1 MLKICLHYK
10 NDVTRELLYR
20 IPPDI
25 YRSEKVNGDWSRA
38 TKVDFEQ
45 TKSAAINAVEKIR
58 KAVFQIIGLFTIV
71 LGMQMSLKT
80 NQFLILLVS
89 LIIGTIIG
97 EMLSIEKGV
106 ESLSNKLK
114 IKLQSDNKLFSEGLI
129 TAFLLYCIGSMT
141 FVGSIE
147 EGIHQDRTLI
157 YTKSLMDGIT
167 SILLAS
173 SFGTG
178 VLFSAIPLLIFQS
191 ALTLGAHYFES
202 YLHPELI
209 TDISAVGG
217 IIIIGIGF
225 NIVEITKIKVS
236 NMLPALLL
244 IIPIYHLI
252 HFVKMY

>member
-1 MLKICLHYK
+1 MILPLGSIVNALSVIIGSIIGICFGSFL
-10 NDVTRELLYR
+10 
-20 IPPDI
+20 
-25 YRSEKVNGDWSRA
+25 S
-38 TKVDFEQ
+38 
-45 TKSAAINAVEKIR
+45 EKIR
-58 KAVFQIIGLFTIV
+58 KAIFQIVGLFTLA
-71 LGMQMSLKT
+71 LGIQMSLKT
-80 NQFLILLVS
+80 NQFLILLVI
-89 LIIGTIIG
+89 LILGTIIG
-97 EMLSIEKGV
+97 ESLSIEKAI

-114 IKLQSDNKLFSEGLI
+114 IKLKSENKLFSEGLI
-129 TAFLLYCIGSMT
+129 TAFLLYCVGSMT

-147 EGIHQDRTLI
+147 EGIHQDRTLM

-209 TDISAVGG
+209 TEISAVGG
-217 IIIIGIGF
+217 IIIIGIGL
-225 NIVEITKIKVS
+225 NILEITKIKVS

-252 HFVKMY
+252 YLVQMH

>member
-1 MLKICLHYK
+1 MILPLGSIVNALS
-10 NDVTRELLYR
+10 V
-20 IPPDI
+20 IIGSIIGI
-25 YRSEKVNGDWSRA
+25 YFGSFLS
-38 TKVDFEQ
+38 
-45 TKSAAINAVEKIR
+45 EKIR
-58 KAVFQIIGLFTIV
+58 KAVFQIIGLFTLA

-89 LIIGTIIG
+89 LITGTIIG
-97 EMLSIEKGV
+97 EILSIEKGI

-114 IKLQSDNKLFSEGLI
+114 IKLQSENKLFSEGLI
-129 TAFLLYCIGSMT
+129 TAFLLYCVGSMT

-147 EGIHQDRTLI
+147 EGIHQDRTLM

-209 TDISAVGG
+209 TEISAVGG
-217 IIIIGIGF
+217 VIIIGIGL
-225 NIVEITKIKVS
+225 NILEITKIKVS

-252 HFVKMY
+252 YLVQIY

>member
-1 MLKICLHYK
+1 MILPLGSIVNALS
-10 NDVTRELLYR
+10 V
-20 IPPDI
+20 IIGSIIGI
-25 YRSEKVNGDWSRA
+25 YFGSFLS
-38 TKVDFEQ
+38 
-45 TKSAAINAVEKIR
+45 EKIR
-58 KAVFQIIGLFTIV
+58 KAIFHIIGLFTLL

-97 EMLSIEKGV
+97 ESLSIEKV
-106 ESLSNKLK
+106 IESLSNKLK
-114 IKLQSDNKLFSEGLI
+114 IKLQSENKLFSEGLI
-129 TAFLLYCIGSMT
+129 TAFLLYCVGSMT

-147 EGIHQDRTLI
+147 EGIHQDRTLM

-178 VLFSAIPLLIFQS
+178 VLFSAMPLLIFQS
-191 ALTLGAHYFES
+191 ALTLGAIYFEA

-209 TDISAVGG
+209 TEISAVGG
-217 IIIIGIGF
+217 VIIIGIGL
-225 NIVEITKIKVS
+225 NILEITKIKVS

-252 HFVKMY
+252 FLLQMY

>member
-1 MLKICLHYK
+1 MILPLGSI
-10 NDVTRELLYR
+10 V
-20 IPPDI
+20 
-25 YRSEKVNGDWSRA
+25 
-38 TKVDFEQ
+38 
-45 TKSAAINAVEKIR
+45 NAVSVIVGSIIGIYFGSFLSEKIR
-58 KAVFQIIGLFTIV
+58 KSVFQIIGLFTLA
-71 LGMQMSLKT
+71 LGIQMSLKT

-97 EMLSIEKGV
+97 ESLSIEKGI

-114 IKLQSDNKLFSEGLI
+114 IKLQSENKLFSEGLI
-129 TAFLLYCIGSMT
+129 TAFLLYCVESMT

-147 EGIHQDRTLI
+147 EGIHQDRNLMF
-157 YTKSLMDGIT
+157 TKSLMDGIT

-202 YLHPELI
+202 YLYPELI
-209 TDISAVGG
+209 TEISAVGG
-217 IIIIGIGF
+217 VIIIGIGL
-225 NIVEITKIKVS
+225 NILEITKIKVS
-236 NMLPALLL
+236 NILPALLL

-252 HFVKMY
+252 YFVQMY

>member
-1 MLKICLHYK
+1 MILPLGSIVNALS
-10 NDVTRELLYR
+10 VITGS
-20 IPPDI
+20 IIGI
-25 YRSEKVNGDWSRA
+25 YFSS
-38 TKVDFEQ
+38 FL
-45 TKSAAINAVEKIR
+45 SEKIR
-58 KAVFQIIGLFTIV
+58 KAVFQIIGLFTLA

-89 LIIGTIIG
+89 LIIGIILG
-97 EMLSIEKGV
+97 ESLSIQKTI

-114 IKLQSDNKLFSEGLI
+114 IKLQSENKLFSEGLI

-147 EGIHQDRTLI
+147 EGIHQDRTLM
-157 YTKSLMDGIT
+157 YTKSLMDGVT

-191 ALTLGAHYFES
+191 ALTLGAHYLES
-202 YLHPELI
+202 YLHTELI
-209 TDISAVGG
+209 TEISAIGG
-217 IIIIGIGF
+217 IIIIGIGL
-225 NIVEITKIKVS
+225 NILEITKIKVS

-252 HFVKMY
+252 YLLQMY

>member
-1 MLKICLHYK
+1 MILPLGSIVNALS
-10 NDVTRELLYR
+10 V
-20 IPPDI
+20 IIGSIIGI
-25 YRSEKVNGDWSRA
+25 YFGSFLS
-38 TKVDFEQ
+38 
-45 TKSAAINAVEKIR
+45 EKIR
-58 KAVFQIIGLFTIV
+58 KAIFRIIGLFTLA

-80 NQFLILLVS
+80 NQFLILLII
-89 LIIGTIIG
+89 LILGTIIG
-97 EMLSIEKGV
+97 ESLSIEKAI

-114 IKLQSDNKLFSEGLI
+114 IKLQTENKLFSEGLI

-147 EGIHQDRTLI
+147 EGINQDRTLM

-191 ALTLGAHYFES
+191 ALTIGAYYFES
-202 YLHPELI
+202 YLNPELI
-209 TDISAVGG
+209 TEMSAVGG
-217 IIIIGIGF
+217 IIIIGIGL
-225 NIVEITKIKVS
+225 NIIEITKIKVS
-236 NMLPALLL
+236 NMLPAILL

-252 HFVKMY
+252 YIVKIY

>member
-1 MLKICLHYK
+1 MILPLGSIVNALS
-10 NDVTRELLYR
+10 V
-20 IPPDI
+20 IVGSIIGI
-25 YRSEKVNGDWSRA
+25 YFGSFLS
-38 TKVDFEQ
+38 
-45 TKSAAINAVEKIR
+45 EKIR
-58 KAVFQIIGLFTIV
+58 KAVFQIIGLFTLA
-71 LGMQMSLKT
+71 LGMQMSIKT

-97 EMLSIEKGV
+97 ESLSMEKGI

-129 TAFLLYCIGSMT
+129 TAFLLYCVGSMT
-141 FVGSIE
+141 FIGSIE
-147 EGIHQDRTLI
+147 EGIHQDRTLM

-173 SFGTG
+173 SLGTG
-178 VLFSAIPLLIFQS
+178 VLFSAIPLIIFQS

-209 TDISAVGG
+209 TEISAVGG
-217 IIIIGIGF
+217 VIIIGIGL
-225 NIVEITKIKVS
+225 NILEITKIKVS
-236 NMLPALLL
+236 NMLPTLLL

-252 HFVKMY
+252 QMY

>member
-1 MLKICLHYK
+1 MILPLGSIVNALS
-10 NDVTRELLYR
+10 V
-20 IPPDI
+20 IIGSIIGI
-25 YRSEKVNGDWSRA
+25 YFGSFLS
-38 TKVDFEQ
+38 
-45 TKSAAINAVEKIR
+45 EKIR
-58 KAVFQIIGLFTIV
+58 KAVFQIIGLFTLA

-97 EMLSIEKGV
+97 ESLSIEKGI

-114 IKLQSDNKLFSEGLI
+114 IKLKSENKLFSEGLI
-129 TAFLLYCIGSMT
+129 TAFLLYCVGSMT

-147 EGIHQDRTLI
+147 EGIHQDRTLM

-209 TDISAVGG
+209 TEISAVGG
-217 IIIIGIGF
+217 IIIIGIGL
-225 NIVEITKIKVS
+225 NILEITKIKV
-236 NMLPALLL
+236 NNILPALLL

-252 HFVKMY
+252 YFVQMY

>member
-1 MLKICLHYK
+1 MILPLGSIVNALS
-10 NDVTRELLYR
+10 V
-20 IPPDI
+20 IIGSIIGI
-25 YRSEKVNGDWSRA
+25 YFGSFLS
-38 TKVDFEQ
+38 
-45 TKSAAINAVEKIR
+45 EKIR
-58 KAVFQIIGLFTIV
+58 KAVFQIIGLFTLA

-89 LIIGTIIG
+89 LITGTIIG
-97 EMLSIEKGV
+97 ESLSIEKSI

-114 IKLQSDNKLFSEGLI
+114 IKLQSENKLFSEGLI
-129 TAFLLYCIGSMT
+129 TAFLLYCVGSMT

-147 EGIHQDRTLI
+147 EGIHQDRTLM

-209 TDISAVGG
+209 TEISAVGG
-217 IIIIGIGF
+217 VIIIGIGL
-225 NIVEITKIKVS
+225 NILEITKIKVS

-252 HFVKMY
+252 YLVQIY

>member
-1 MLKICLHYK
+1 MILPLGSI
-10 NDVTRELLYR
+10 
-20 IPPDI
+20 
-25 YRSEKVNGDWSRA
+25 
-38 TKVDFEQ
+38 
-45 TKSAAINAVEKIR
+45 INALSVIIGSIIGIYFGSFLSEKIR
-58 KAVFQIIGLFTIV
+58 KTVFQIIGLFTLA
-71 LGMQMSLKT
+71 LGIEMSLKT

-97 EMLSIEKGV
+97 ESLSIEKGI

-114 IKLQSDNKLFSEGLI
+114 IKLQSENKLFSEGLI
-129 TAFLLYCIGSMT
+129 TAFLLYCVGSMT

-147 EGIHQDRTLI
+147 EGIHQDRTLM

-209 TDISAVGG
+209 TEISAVGG
-217 IIIIGIGF
+217 VIIIGIGL
-225 NIVEITKIKVS
+225 NILEITKIKVS

-252 HFVKMY
+252 YLVQIY

>member
-1 MLKICLHYK
+1 MILPLGSIVNALS
-10 NDVTRELLYR
+10 V
-20 IPPDI
+20 IIGSIIGI
-25 YRSEKVNGDWSRA
+25 YFGSFLS
-38 TKVDFEQ
+38 
-45 TKSAAINAVEKIR
+45 EKIR
-58 KAVFQIIGLFTIV
+58 KAVFQIIGLFTLA

-97 EMLSIEKGV
+97 ESWSIEKAI

-114 IKLQSDNKLFSEGLI
+114 IKLKSENKLFSEGLI
-129 TAFLLYCIGSMT
+129 TAFLLYCVGSMT

-147 EGIHQDRTLI
+147 EGIHQDRTLM

-191 ALTLGAHYFES
+191 SLTLGAIYFES

-209 TDISAVGG
+209 TEISAVGG
-217 IIIIGIGF
+217 VIIIGIGL
-225 NIVEITKIKVS
+225 NILEITKIKVS

-252 HFVKMY
+252 YLVQMY

>member
-1 MLKICLHYK
+1 MILPLGSIVNALS
-10 NDVTRELLYR
+10 V
-20 IPPDI
+20 IIGSIIGI
-25 YRSEKVNGDWSRA
+25 YFGSFLS
-38 TKVDFEQ
+38 
-45 TKSAAINAVEKIR
+45 EKIR
-58 KAVFQIIGLFTIV
+58 KAVFQIIGLFTLA
-71 LGMQMSLKT
+71 LGIQMSLKT

-97 EMLSIEKGV
+97 ESLSIEKGI

-114 IKLQSDNKLFSEGLI
+114 IKLQSENKLFSEGLI
-129 TAFLLYCIGSMT
+129 TAFLLYCVGSMT

-147 EGIHQDRTLI
+147 EGIHQDRTLM

-209 TDISAVGG
+209 TEISAVGG
-217 IIIIGIGF
+217 VIIIGIGL
-225 NIVEITKIKVS
+225 NILEITKIKVS

-252 HFVKMY
+252 YLEHIY

>member
-1 MLKICLHYK
+1 MILPLGSIVNALS
-10 NDVTRELLYR
+10 V
-20 IPPDI
+20 IIGSIIGI
-25 YRSEKVNGDWSRA
+25 YFGSFLS
-38 TKVDFEQ
+38 
-45 TKSAAINAVEKIR
+45 EKIR
-58 KAVFQIIGLFTIV
+58 KAVFQIIGLFTLA

-97 EMLSIEKGV
+97 ESFSIEKGI

-114 IKLQSDNKLFSEGLI
+114 IKLQSENKLFSEGLI
-129 TAFLLYCIGSMT
+129 TAFLLYCVGSMT

-147 EGIHQDRTLI
+147 EGIHQDRTLM

-173 SFGTG
+173 SFGSG
-178 VLFSAIPLLIFQS
+178 VLFSAMPLLIFQS
-191 ALTLGAHYFES
+191 TLTLGAIYFEA

-209 TDISAVGG
+209 TEISALGG
-217 IIIIGIGF
+217 VIIIGIGL
-225 NIVEITKIKVS
+225 NILEITKIKVS

-252 HFVKMY
+252 YLVQIY

>member
-1 MLKICLHYK
+1 MILPLGSIVNALS
-10 NDVTRELLYR
+10 V
-20 IPPDI
+20 IIGSIIGI
-25 YRSEKVNGDWSRA
+25 YFGSFLS
-38 TKVDFEQ
+38 
-45 TKSAAINAVEKIR
+45 EKIR
-58 KAVFQIIGLFTIV
+58 KAVFQIIGLFTLA

-97 EMLSIEKGV
+97 EILSIEKGI

-114 IKLQSDNKLFSEGLI
+114 IKLQSENKLFSEGLI

-147 EGIHQDRTLI
+147 EGIHQDRTLM

-191 ALTLGAHYFES
+191 ALTLGAIYFES

-209 TDISAVGG
+209 TEISAVGG
-217 IIIIGIGF
+217 VIIIGIGL
-225 NIVEITKIKVS
+225 NILEITKIKVS

-252 HFVKMY
+252 YLVQMH

>member
-1 MLKICLHYK
+1 MILPLGSIVNALS
-10 NDVTRELLYR
+10 V
-20 IPPDI
+20 IIGSIIGI
-25 YRSEKVNGDWSRA
+25 YFGSFLS
-38 TKVDFEQ
+38 
-45 TKSAAINAVEKIR
+45 EKIR
-58 KAVFQIIGLFTIV
+58 KAVFQIIGLFTLA
-71 LGMQMSLKT
+71 LGIQMSLKT

-97 EMLSIEKGV
+97 ESLSIEKGI

-114 IKLQSDNKLFSEGLI
+114 IKLQSENKLFSEGLI
-129 TAFLLYCIGSMT
+129 TAFLLYCVGSMT

-147 EGIHQDRTLI
+147 EGIHQDRNLMF
-157 YTKSLMDGIT
+157 TKSLMDGIT

-202 YLHPELI
+202 YLYPELI
-209 TDISAVGG
+209 TEISAVGG
-217 IIIIGIGF
+217 VIIIGIGL
-225 NIVEITKIKVS
+225 NILEITKIKVS

-252 HFVKMY
+252 YFVQMY

>member
-1 MLKICLHYK
+1 MILPLGSIVNALS
-10 NDVTRELLYR
+10 V
-20 IPPDI
+20 IIGSIIGI
-25 YRSEKVNGDWSRA
+25 YFGSFLS
-38 TKVDFEQ
+38 
-45 TKSAAINAVEKIR
+45 EKIR
-58 KAVFQIIGLFTIV
+58 KAVFQIIGLFTLA

-97 EMLSIEKGV
+97 ESLSIEKGI

-114 IKLQSDNKLFSEGLI
+114 IKLQSENKLFSEGLI

-147 EGIHQDRTLI
+147 EGIHQDRTLM

-191 ALTLGAHYFES
+191 ALTLGAHYFEA

-209 TDISAVGG
+209 TEISAVGG
-217 IIIIGIGF
+217 VIIIGIGL
-225 NIVEITKIKVS
+225 NILEITKIKVS

-252 HFVKMY
+252 FLNYN

>member
-1 MLKICLHYK
+1 MILPLGSIVNALS
-10 NDVTRELLYR
+10 V
-20 IPPDI
+20 IIGSIIGI
-25 YRSEKVNGDWSRA
+25 YFGSFLS
-38 TKVDFEQ
+38 
-45 TKSAAINAVEKIR
+45 EKIR
-58 KAVFQIIGLFTIV
+58 KAVFQIIGLFTLA

-97 EMLSIEKGV
+97 ESLSIEKGI

-114 IKLQSDNKLFSEGLI
+114 IKLQSENKLFSEGLI

-147 EGIHQDRTLI
+147 EGIHQDRTLM

-209 TDISAVGG
+209 TEISAVGG
-217 IIIIGIGF
+217 VIIIGIGL
-225 NIVEITKIKVS
+225 NILEITKIKVS

-252 HFVKMY
+252 YLVQMY

>member
-1 MLKICLHYK
+1 MILPLGSIVNALS
-10 NDVTRELLYR
+10 V
-20 IPPDI
+20 IIGSIIGI
-25 YRSEKVNGDWSRA
+25 YFGSFLS
-38 TKVDFEQ
+38 
-45 TKSAAINAVEKIR
+45 EKIR
-58 KAVFQIIGLFTIV
+58 KTVFQIIGLFTLA
-71 LGMQMSLKT
+71 LGIQTSLKT

-97 EMLSIEKGV
+97 ESCLSIEKGI
-106 ESLSNKLK
+106 ESLSNK
-114 IKLQSDNKLFSEGLI
+114 IKLQSENKLFSEGLI
-129 TAFLLYCIGSMT
+129 TAFLLYCVGSMT

-147 EGIHQDRTLI
+147 EGIHQDRTLMF
-157 YTKSLMDGIT
+157 TKSLMDGIT

-209 TDISAVGG
+209 TEISAVGG
-217 IIIIGIGF
+217 VIIIGIGL
-225 NIVEITKIKVS
+225 NILEITKIKVG

-252 HFVKMY
+252 YFVQMY